1 MLLKEGEN
9 EMKLWKSFLI
19 FSIALILIVQAG
31 CSSSSTSSGDGD
43 LKDGKITTLK
53 FWDFHSEAEKKFFQ
67 DLVKEYNSLHK
78 DKVKIEYTAFNQSD
92 YTTTKLPVAFANEE
106 GPDIFMVS
114 PGDFTKYA
122 ESGIMAD
129 LDSYFPEGA
138 KEDFLP
144 AAIDAV
150 TYDNKVLALPYE
162 LELLG
167 LYYNKKMLADANV
180 EVPKTW
186 DELKAAAEKL
196 TTDKVAGLVLPTDKG
211 PYLNFI
217 WYPFLWQQ
225 GGNVLNEEGTKS
237 TFNSPEVAKAL
248 DYWGS
253 FFQDGD
259 APSKLQ
265 YGPWDAANIGS
276 GTAAMTIVGTWA
288 IPVLENEYK
297 DVEIGLAPIPT
308 PDGGK
313 AATDAGGWKMAV
325 NSKSE
330 NVEEAAKFIM
340 WCFAEDKSRPL
351 KWATEIKF
359 AYSPR
364 LSVIEEGEK
373 IYGEGLRKVFT
384 EEIYDSAIPE
394 PRYGPEVVDAV
405 GEAMQKV
412 MFSKV
417 KGEDAAAE
425 AHKKIE
431 EALKKK

>member
-1 MLLKEGEN
+1 
-9 EMKLWKSFLI
+9 MKIWKSLLI
-19 FSIALILIVQAG
+19 FSIVLILIVQAG
-31 CSSSSTSSGDGD
+31 CSSSKSSSGDGD
-43 LKDGKITTLK
+43 SNGVVTLK

-67 DLVKEYNSLHK
+67 DLVKEYNTSHK
-78 DKVKIEYTAFNQSD
+78 DQVKIEYTAFNQSD

-122 ESGIMAD
+122 QSGIMAD
-129 LDSYFPEGA
+129 LNSYFPEGA

-144 AAIDAV
+144 ASLEAV
-150 TYDNKVLALPYE
+150 TYQDKVLALPYE

-167 LYYNKKMLADANV
+167 LYYNKKMLADKGV

-186 DELKAAAEKL
+186 DELQAAAKKL

-225 GGNVLNEEGTKS
+225 GGNVLNEDGTKS
-237 TFNSPEVAKAL
+237 TFTSPEVVKAL

-253 FFQDGD
+253 FFKDGS

-265 YGPWDAANIGS
+265 YGPWDASNIGTGS
-276 GTAAMTIVGTWA
+276 AAMTILGTWA
-288 IPVLENEYK
+288 VPVLENQFK

-308 PDGGK
+308 PAGGK

-325 NSKSE
+325 NSKSK
-330 NVEEAAKFIM
+330 NVKEAAKFIM
-340 WCFAEDKSRPL
+340 WCFAEDSSRPL

-364 LSVIEEGEK
+364 QSVIKEGEK

-412 MFSKV
+412 MFGKV
-417 KGEDAAAE
+417 KGEDAAKE
-425 AHKKIE
+425 ADKKIE

>member
-1 MLLKEGEN
+1 
-9 EMKLWKSFLI
+9 MKFWKPLLI
-19 FSIALILIVQAG
+19 FSLVLLLVFQAG
-31 CSSSSTSSGDGD
+31 CSTQPSSGDG
-43 LKDGKITTLK
+43 KSDGAVTLE
-53 FWDFHSEAEKKFFQ
+53 FWDFHTEAEKKFFE
-67 DLVKEYNSLHK
+67 DLVKEYNDSHK
-78 DKVKIEYTAFNQSD
+78 EKVKIKYTAFNQSD

-122 ESGIMAD
+122 QSGIMAD
-129 LDSYFPEGA
+129 LNPYFPDGA

-167 LYYNKKMLADANV
+167 LYYNKKMLADAGV
-180 EVPKTW
+180 QVPKTW
-186 DELKAAAEKL
+186 DELQAAAKKL

-225 GGNVLNEEGTKS
+225 GGNVLNEEGIKS
-237 TFNSPEVAKAL
+237 TFNSPETAKAL

-253 FFQDGD
+253 FFQDGS

-265 YGPWDAANIGS
+265 YGPWDAANIGTGS
-276 GTAAMTIVGTWA
+276 AAMTIAGTWA
-288 IPVLENEYK
+288 VPVLEKEYK
-297 DVEIGLAPIPT
+297 DIEFGLAPIPT
-308 PDGGK
+308 PEGGK
-313 AATDAGGWKMAV
+313 PATAAGGWKMAV

-330 NVEEAAKFIM
+330 NVDEAAKFIM

-359 AYSPR
+359 AYPPR
-364 LSVIEEGEK
+364 QSVVEEGQQ
-373 IYGEGLRKVFT
+373 IYNKGLRKVFT

-412 MFSKV
+412 MFGNA
-417 KGEDAAAE
+417 KGKDAAKE
-425 AHKKIE
+425 ADKKIE
-431 EALKKK
+431 EALKK

>member
-1 MLLKEGEN
+1 
-9 EMKLWKSFLI
+9 MKFWKSFFL
-19 FSIALILIVQAG
+19 FCIALMLIIPAG
-31 CSSSSTSSGDGD
+31 CSSSSSGDGKS
-43 LKDGKITTLK
+43 KDGVITLK
-53 FWDFHSEAEKKFFQ
+53 FWDFHADAEKKFFQ
-67 DLVKEYNSLHK
+67 DLVKEYNELNK
-78 DKVKIEYTAFNQSD
+78 GKVKIEYTAFNQSD

-122 ESGIMAD
+122 KSGIMAD
-129 LDSYFPEGA
+129 LNPYFPEGA

-144 AAIDAV
+144 AALDAV
-150 TYDNKVLALPYE
+150 TYENKVLALPYE

-167 LYYNKKMLADANV
+167 LYYNKKMLADAGV

-186 DELKAAAEKL
+186 DELKVAAEKL

-225 GGNVLNEEGTKS
+225 GGSVLNKEGTKS

-248 DYWGS
+248 DYWAS
-253 FFQDGD
+253 FFKDGQ

-265 YGPWDAANIGS
+265 YGPWDAANIGT
-276 GTAAMTIVGTWA
+276 GTAAMTILGTWA
-288 IPVLENEYK
+288 IPNLETQYK

-308 PDGGK
+308 PEGGK
-313 AATDAGGWKMAV
+313 AATDAGGWKMAANA
-325 NSKSE
+325 NSKH
-330 NVEEAAKFIM
+330 VEEAAKFIM

-351 KWATEIKF
+351 KWATEVKF

-364 LSVIEEGEK
+364 QSVIEEGKAIYEK
-373 IYGEGLRKVFT
+373 GLRKVFT

-394 PRYGPEVVDAV
+394 PRYGPEIVDAV

-412 MFSKV
+412 MFGNV
-417 KGEDAAAE
+417 KGKDAATE

-431 EALKKK
+431 EALKK

>member
-1 MLLKEGEN
+1 
-9 EMKLWKSFLI
+9 MKFWKSFLI
-19 FSIALILIVQAG
+19 FSIVLLLVVQAG
-31 CSSSSTSSGDGD
+31 CSSSKSSSGDGK
-43 LKDGKITTLK
+43 KDGVVTLK

-67 DLVKEYNSLHK
+67 DLVKEYNAAHK

-122 ESGIMAD
+122 QSGIMAD
-129 LDSYFPEGA
+129 LNPYFPKGA

-150 TYDNKVLALPYE
+150 TYKDKVLALPYE

-167 LYYNKKMLADANV
+167 LYYNKKMLADKGV

-186 DELKAAAEKL
+186 DELQAAAKKL

-225 GGNVLNEEGTKS
+225 GGNVLSEDGTKS
-237 TFNSPEVAKAL
+237 TFNSPEVVKAL

-253 FFQDGD
+253 FFQNGS

-265 YGPWDAANIGS
+265 YGPWDAANIGT

-288 IPVLENEYK
+288 IPVLENQFK
-297 DVEIGLAPIPT
+297 DTDIGLAPIPT

-325 NSKSE
+325 NSKSK

-351 KWATEIKF
+351 KWATEVKF

-364 LSVIEEGEK
+364 QSVIEEGK
-373 IYGEGLRKVFT
+373 AIYDKGLRKVFT
-384 EEIYDSAIPE
+384 DEIYDSAIPE

-412 MFSKV
+412 MFGKV
-417 KGEDAAAE
+417 KGADAAKEAE
-425 AHKKIE
+425 KKIE